1 MVVDGAWTLLG
12 SANWDAR
19 SLRLNFELNAECYSV
34 ELGAHMDGLVQA
46 RINAARPI
54 TLADMDA
61 RSLPVKLRDGT
72 ARLFAPFL

>member
-1 MVVDGAWTLLG
+1 
-12 SANWDAR
+12 
-19 SLRLNFELNAECYSV
+19 
-34 ELGAHMDGLVQA
+34 MDGLVQA

-54 TLADMDA
+54 TLADMNA